1 MEAEETIIE
10 PEKIVVGM
18 EFSPD
23 IEKIKCVLVNTINA
37 REIQIFWLHRTHI
50 DSYDMYLDNVITGQ
64 RIGRLI
70 RHKGRDA
77 TPHTWY
83 VSTPQ
88 GRTEAFPGLRAAS
101 EYLGAMWFQAKVIA
115 DAEIA
120 ARRNGGN

>member
-1 MEAEETIIE
+1 MSDETVIE

-23 IEKIKCVLVNTINA
+23 IEKIKCVLVNTVNA
-37 REIQIFWLHRTHI
+37 REIQIFWLNRVNL
-50 DSYDMYLDNVITGQ
+50 DSYDMYLDSIIAGQ
-64 RIGRLI
+64 KVGTLARF
-70 RHKGRDA
+70 KGKGA

-83 VSTPQ
+83 VF
-88 GRTEAFPGLRAAS
+88 AFGGKTDPLPGLRAAA